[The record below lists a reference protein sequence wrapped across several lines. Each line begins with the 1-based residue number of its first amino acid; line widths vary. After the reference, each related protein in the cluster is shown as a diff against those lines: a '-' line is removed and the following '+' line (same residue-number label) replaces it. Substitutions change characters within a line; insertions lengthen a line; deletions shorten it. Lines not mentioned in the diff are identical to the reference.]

1 LKKQITAADDAYKL
15 NIANYVQQ
23 LKEKDELSQHQI
35 AALKSDF
42 TQKLSVAVKAE
53 EEAKTKLEHKLA
65 EEKRIKDAET

>member
-1 LKKQITAADDAYKL
+1 
-15 NIANYVQQ
+15 

-65 EEKRIKDAET
+65 EEKRIKDAETQMKLLQKQRDDDQKKKE